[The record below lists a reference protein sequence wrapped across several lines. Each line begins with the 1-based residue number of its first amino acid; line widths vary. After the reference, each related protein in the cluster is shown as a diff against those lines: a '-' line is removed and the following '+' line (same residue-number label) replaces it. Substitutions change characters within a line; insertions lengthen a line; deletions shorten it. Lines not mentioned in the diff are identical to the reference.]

1 MAHIPYGYKIING
14 KAEVDEKQAEVVIKL
29 FDGYIAGLGLKPAAG
44 CSGDFL
50 DKEPTDSVSS
60 DEVGVPGNAERLFN
74 GAWYNLFEYVYTLAN
89 SGYRG
94 LQCQD
99 DMMADDV
106 VSRPAYG
113 FNSSY
118 QFNDI
123 AIPNNTRTSFAW
135 YLMYKTIDNC
145 NTALAI
151 QGDTEA
157 LRQAQGQALAL
168 RAFCYLHLAQHYQF
182 TYLKDPAAPC
192 VPIYTEPTTD
202 DTAPKGKSTVAQVYR
217 RVFDD
222 LALAKDYLKNY
233 TRKGDGQKFKP
244 DVNVVN
250 GLLARAYLLTGQWE
264 EAAKAAAAARQGY
277 SLMTTAAE
285 YEGFNNISNKEWIW
299 GHPQTLAQS
308 SASYNFYFL
317 DATHVGAYSSFMAD
331 PHFRDTFSDGDI
343 RLELFQWMREG
354 YLGYKKFHMRADDTA
369 DIVLMRASE
378 MLLVE
383 AEALARDGFP
393 EKAVVPLNELRHA
406 RGLGDYDLTGK
417 SQQDVI
423 DEILMERRRELWGE
437 GFGITDI
444 LRTQQSVKR
453 TMLSAEEQKQ
463 EVDAW
468 QEGGGFAKRNPL
480 GHWFVTF
487 SEGEVFVP
495 NSTNYLYAIPKEET
509 DANPNL

>member
-1 MAHIPYGYKIING
+1 MAS
-14 KAEVDEKQAEVVIKL
+14 L
-29 FDGYIAGLGLKPAAG
+29 LLLAG

-202 DTAPKGKSTVAQVYR
+202 DTAPKGKSTVAQVYQ

-308 SASYNFYFL
+308 RASYNFYFL
-317 DATHVGAYSSFMAD
+317 DATYVGAYSSFMAD

>member
-1 MAHIPYGYKIING
+1 MKKYIYPYMAF
-14 KAEVDEKQAEVVIKL
+14 L
-29 FDGYIAGLGLKPAAG
+29 LLLAG

-74 GAWYNLFEYVYTLAN
+74 GAWYNLFEYGTTYAN
-89 SGYRG
+89 IGYRA

-123 AIPNNTRTSFAW
+123 AIPNNSRTSFAW
-135 YLMYKTIDNC
+135 YLIYKTIDNC
-145 NTALAI
+145 NTAIAI
-151 QGDTEA
+151 DGDSEEFF
-157 LRQAQGQALAL
+157 QAKGQALAL

-182 TYLKDPAAPC
+182 TYLKDPTAPC
-192 VPIYTEPTTD
+192 VPIYTEPTTSE
-202 DTAPKGKSTVAQVYR
+202 TAPKAKSTVAQVYQ

-222 LALAKDYLKNY
+222 LNLAQSYLKNY

-244 DVNVVN
+244 NTNVVN

-264 EAAKAAAAARQGY
+264 EAAKAAVAARQGY
-277 SLMTTAAE
+277 SLMTTTAE
-285 YEGFNNISNKEWIW
+285 YEGFNNVSNKEWIW

-308 SASYNFYFL
+308 DASYNFYYL
-317 DATHVGAYSSFMAD
+317 GATYVGAYSSFMAD
-331 PHFRDTFSDGDI
+331 PHFRDTFSEGDI
-343 RLELFQWMREG
+343 RLGLFQWMREG

-378 MLLVE
+378 MLLIE
-383 AEALARDGFP
+383 AEALAREGFP
-393 EKAVVPLNELRHA
+393 EKAVIPLNELRHA

-417 SQQDVI
+417 SQDDVVN
-423 DEILMERRRELWGE
+423 EILMERRRELWGE
-437 GFGITDI
+437 GFSITDI

-453 TMLSAEEQKQ
+453 VALSVEEQAQ
-463 EVDAW
+463 QVDAW
-468 QEGGGFAKRNPL
+468 QEGGGFAKRTPL
-480 GHWFVTF
+480 GHWFLTF
-487 SEGEVFVP
+487 SGGDAFVP
-495 NSTNYLYAIPKEET
+495 NSINYLYAIPKAEI

>member
-1 MAHIPYGYKIING
+1 MKYIFSFMAS
-14 KAEVDEKQAEVVIKL
+14 L
-29 FDGYIAGLGLKPAAG
+29 LLLAG

-202 DTAPKGKSTVAQVYR
+202 DTAPKGKSTVAQVYQ

-299 GHPQTLAQS
+299 GHPQTLSQS

-317 DATHVGAYSSFMAD
+317 DATYVGAYSSFMAD

-354 YLGYKKFHMRADDTA
+354 YLGYKKFHMRSDDTA
-369 DIVLMRASE
+369 DLVLMRSAE
-378 MLLVE
+378 MYLIE
-383 AEALARDGFP
+383 AEAKARDGVALDQ
-393 EKAVVPLNELRHA
+393 AVAPLNTLRTA
-406 RGLGDYDLTGK
+406 RGAGNYDVTGK
-417 SQQDVI
+417 TKEQVI

-444 LRTQQSVKR
+444 LRNQKAVER
-453 TMLSAEEQKQ
+453 MALSEDMQKT
-463 EVDAW
+463 EVDCW
-468 QEGGGFAKRNPL
+468 QEGGSFAKRNPL
-480 GHWFVTF
+480 GHWFLNFPDGKAF
-487 SEGEVFVP
+487 SA
-495 NSTNYLYAIPKEET
+495 NSSYYLYAIPEKEIN
-509 DANPNL
+509 ANPNL